1 MNSRVGNPFE
11 HPEID
16 TVPDPVEK
24 QKLVVYP
31 GLRKI
36 DPSKVLDLEDDV
48 GNGRIANVENLENVK
63 NPVSSIKET
72 DSKLPSPVSKLYG
85 TDIEIGNQVVTN
97 ARIEAIFRAE
107 TYKEVQDD
115 GKNFNTWMASAYQ
128 DAYDA

>member
-115 GKNFNTWMASAYQ
+115 GKNFNT
-128 DAYDA
+128 